1 MMIESLASYTLAT
14 DDLVGEFRS
23 RIFKDYNSDYDY
35 ITIYLTVKTIKY
47 AEKCVEHFNNMPDE
61 MVDAICKGVIKS
73 STKEY
78 EPENVRDILKYF
90 CFDVMYTLDSEND
103 GISYVVE
110 GTGEWSKKAIGIF
123 IKNSNLVYVG
133 TDYLKYLQRRK

>member
-1 MMIESLASYTLAT
+1 MIENLAPCTLAT

-23 RIFKDYNSDYDY
+23 RIFKDYKSDYDY
-35 ITIYLTVKTIKY
+35 ITIYLTVKTIEY
-47 AEKCVEHFNNMPDE
+47 AEKCVEHFSNMPDE

-78 EPENVRDILKYF
+78 KPENVRDILKYF

-103 GISYVVE
+103 GISYAVE
-110 GTGEWSKKAIGIF
+110 GTGEWSKKTIGIV
-123 IKNSNLVYVG
+123 IKNGSLAYVG
-133 TDYLKYLQRRK
+133 VDCEKYYLKGDN